1 MILVETSSSGSVTV
15 ITNEPLSEGTA
26 PSSNRMM
33 KVVSAENVGSTLST
47 VSLTEVTFHTLGR
60 FDKSRVILKDSIE
73 EPLLSMVRVKLSV

>member
-1 MILVETSSSGSVTV
+1 MILVETSASGSVTI

-26 PSSNRMM
+26 PSSNRTM

-60 FDKSRVILKDSIE
+60 FDKSRVISKDSIE
-73 EPLLSMVRVKLSV
+73 LPLLSMVRVKLSV